1 MFATSPTTENITTK
15 LSVDTSGEIVDPEIS
30 LKLNIYI
37 FTGARGTTLPTS
49 FDAVVLPFP
58 VTINAKVK
66 SVKNCPHGAITT
78 ANF

>member
-1 MFATSPTTENITTK
+1 MFVTSPTTENITTK
-15 LSVDTSGEIVDPEIS
+15 LSVDTSGAKVD
-30 LKLNIYI
+30 IYI

-66 SVKNCPHGAITT
+66 SVKNYSHGTITT
-78 ANF
+78 VNF

>member
-1 MFATSPTTENITTK
+1 MSEWEPFTVFATSPTTENITTK
-15 LSVDTSGEIVDPEIS
+15 LSDDTSGAIVD
-30 LKLNIYI
+30 IYI

-66 SVKNCPHGAITT
+66 SVKNCSHGAITT